1 MRKVSTYIPTPFMEI
16 PERLHNV
23 QLSFHV
29 MMCTGNEVVRRAEF
43 SSAWVALSKVRER
56 LLSDVFIVSVFIYL
70 PSGRL
75 LCEVDAFG
83 R

>member
-1 MRKVSTYIPTPFMEI
+1 MRRVRTYIPTPFRDISESVY
-16 PERLHNV
+16 NV
-23 QLSFHV
+23 GLVFHV
-29 MMCTGNEVVRRAEF
+29 TFINGNEVVRRAEF
-43 SSAWVALSKVRER
+43 SSPWIALSKVRER
-56 LLSDVFIVSVFIYL
+56 LLSDVFIFCVLIYL

>member
-1 MRKVSTYIPTPFMEI
+1 MRRISTYIPVPFLEI

-23 QLSFHV
+23 LLTFHV
-29 MMCTGNEVVRRAEF
+29 VMRSGNEIVRHAEF
-43 SSAWVALSKVRER
+43 SSAWVALSQVRER
-56 LLSDVFIVSVFIYL
+56 LLSDVFIFSICIYL

>member
-1 MRKVSTYIPTPFMEI
+1 MRRVSTYIPTPFLEI

-29 MMCTGNEVVRRAEF
+29 TLRNGNEVVRHAEF
-43 SSAWVALSKVRER
+43 SSAWAALSKVRER
-56 LLSDVFIVSVFIYL
+56 LLADVFIFSVLVYL